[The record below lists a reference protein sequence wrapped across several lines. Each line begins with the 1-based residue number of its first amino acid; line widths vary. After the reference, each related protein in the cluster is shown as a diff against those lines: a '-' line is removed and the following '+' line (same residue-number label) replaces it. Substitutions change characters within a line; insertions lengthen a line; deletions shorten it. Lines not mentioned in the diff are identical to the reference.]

1 MLRSC
6 MKKRL
11 IQILKPAFM
20 VLVAA
25 YLLADAV
32 FVYAAKP
39 LADWIGKRPILDRF
53 RRWIANLSPYATL
66 AMFCIPLIV
75 LEPAKPLSA
84 YLAATG
90 HVVLGVATFA
100 IAEILKL
107 ALVERLFHI
116 GRSKLMSIPAFAWAF
131 ARWRQAVMWL
141 ESTDAWMTFSR
152 LSWKVKFMMRSLV
165 WQIKSHHVAVG
176 R

>member
-1 MLRSC
+1 MPCSF
-6 MKKRL
+6 MKRVT
-11 IQILKPAFM
+11 QILKPAIM

-25 YLLADAV
+25 YLVADAI
-32 FVYAAKP
+32 FVHAAKP
-39 LADWIGKRPILDRF
+39 LADWISKRPILDRF

-66 AMFCIPLIV
+66 AMFCVPLIV
-75 LEPAKPLSA
+75 LEPVKPFSA

-100 IAEILKL
+100 VAEILKL

-116 GRSKLMSIPAFAWAF
+116 GRSKRMSIPAFAWAF
-131 ARWRQAVMWL
+131 ARWRQAVIWL
-141 ESTDAWMTFSR
+141 ESTDAWMMFRR
-152 LSWKVKFMMRSLV
+152 LSWKANFMMRSLV
-165 WQIKSHHVAVG
+165 WQIRSHHVALG

>member
-1 MLRSC
+1 

-11 IQILKPAFM
+11 IQILKPAIM

-25 YLLADAV
+25 YLLADAI
-32 FVYAAKP
+32 FVHAARP
-39 LADWIGKRPILDRF
+39 LAVWIGKRPILHRF

-84 YLAATG
+84 YLVATG
-90 HVVLGVATFA
+90 HLALGVAVFCV
-100 IAEILKL
+100 AEIVKL

-116 GRSKLMSIPAFAWAF
+116 GRSKLMSIPIFAWAF
-131 ARWRQAVMWL
+131 GRWRQAVMWL
-141 ESTDAWMTFSR
+141 ESTDAWLTFHR
-152 LSWKVKFMMRSLV
+152 LIWKANFIMRSLV
-165 WQIKSHHVAVG
+165 WQIRSHHWALG
-176 R
+176 K